1 MTDKIECGRVGRI
14 VTARLMCNDDLV
26 TGIEDACVKY
36 GINRAFVKSGLG
48 SLFRTRL
55 MQNEGAHAK
64 TIEVSGF
71 AVEVLS
77 LNGEIELAPA
87 TQTPVARLYGIVADN
102 QGTVFAGR
110 FVKSEA
116 PVCVTVEVVIQEWIA
131 SDERYG

>member
-1 MTDKIECGRVGRI
+1 MTDQIERGRAGRV
-14 VTARLMCNDDLV
+14 VTARLMCNADLV
-26 TGIEDACVKY
+26 TGIEDACIKY

-48 SLFRTRL
+48 SLFRARL
-55 MQNEGAHAK
+55 MLNEWAHPK

-77 LNGEIELAPA
+77 LNGEIELAPT
-87 TQTPVARLYGIVADN
+87 TQKPAVRLYGIVANN

-116 PVCVTVEVVIQEWIA
+116 PVCVTMEVIIQEWIA
-131 SDERYG
+131 A